1 MSPRA
6 FVARAILSMSLASC
20 AHDVAARPTER
31 VLEVSMEQAGAC
43 PGTEPCWWRTTVTGS
58 RMIRLEN
65 YAQSRQERLTSD
77 EFQAV
82 LEIVDRPDF
91 RAALRSKEPTCPE
104 VVDSTISLTLET
116 SRGRFVDKRAGG
128 CIIDE
133 QRFPTHPYRDL
144 FRRLDASRRRHFPGV
159 LPF

>member
-6 FVARAILSMSLASC
+6 FFARVILSMGLASC
-20 AHDVAARPTER
+20 AHGVAARPTER
-31 VLEVSMEQAGAC
+31 VLEVSMEQGGAC
-43 PGTEPCWWRTTVTGS
+43 PGIEPCWWRTTVTGS

-65 YAQSRQERLTSD
+65 YAQTRQERLTSD

-91 RAALRSKEPTCPE
+91 RAAIRSKEPTCPE
-104 VVDSTISLTLET
+104 VADSSISLTLET
-116 SRGRFVDKRAGG
+116 SRGRFVDKLAGG

-133 QRFPTHPYRDL
+133 QRFPKHPYRDL
-144 FRRLDASRRRHFPGV
+144 FRRLDALRRRHFPGL